1 MAWTVESIE
10 ERARAEVRAEAWAA
24 AWAEVRPQVAAAEAR
39 AQAAE
44 ARAQA
49 EAEARAQAEAVA
61 ARAEAVARADAA
73 TREAAKAL
81 MAAFEQRIGSLPAE
95 VREGIA
101 TANLVALFRES
112 IDPLLATR
120 VGGQSDTGTQ
130 AAGAEEQ
137 PVTPPNGA

>member
-39 AQAAE
+39 AQA
-44 ARAQA
+44 
-49 EAEARAQAEAVA
+49 AEARAQAEAVA

-130 AAGAEEQ
+130 AADAEEQ